1 MNEWIVAPLL
11 AADPTSRPVYRP
23 EENESDSADAA
34 TPEEPAADDRRGTD
48 RREPHVDTDDD
59 FGRGEDRRDTAV

>member
-1 MNEWIVAPLL
+1 MTEWIVAPLL

-23 EENESDSADAA
+23 GESDAA
-34 TPEEPAADDRRGTD
+34 AVAKPEPAAADRRGAD

-59 FGRGEDRRDTAV
+59 FGRGEDRRDSAA

>member
-1 MNEWIVAPLL
+1 MTEWIVAPLL

-23 EENESDSADAA
+23 GESDAA
-34 TPEEPAADDRRGTD
+34 AVAKPEPAADDRRGTD

-59 FGRGEDRRDTAV
+59 FGRGEDRRDSTA

>member
-1 MNEWIVAPLL
+1 MTEWIVAPLL

-23 EENESDSADAA
+23 EESDTATAAES
-34 TPEEPAADDRRGTD
+34 EPAADHRRGSD

-59 FGRGEDRRDTAV
+59 FGRGEDRRDSAA